1 MRQSATGRI
10 AKRISWEYPLAC
22 AAPQSLRM
30 PLLREA
36 ANLHASKFAY
46 AKEVHIMPMDSKAIV
61 RRLYE
66 DVWNKRK
73 LELVS
78 DIISPSHAL
87 HDNNFPG
94 SSVGPEA
101 YRAQMATYLAAFPDL
116 RFTVE
121 DIVAEKDKVAASWT
135 ISGTHKGEI
144 WGVRPTNKKMSLDGI
159 TIHHIAN
166 GKIIDSYISS
176 DALGLMRQLGIVPA
190 SPQPKGAAAR

>member
-1 MRQSATGRI
+1 L
-10 AKRISWEYPLAC
+10 W
-22 AAPQSLRM
+22 APRGKVTFQLS
-30 PLLREA
+30 
-36 ANLHASKFAY
+36 NFTD
-46 AKEVHIMPMDSKAIV
+46 AKEAQLMPVDTKAIV

-78 DIISPSHAL
+78 DLISPSHAL
-87 HDNNFPG
+87 HDNNSPG

-101 YRAQMATYLAAFPDL
+101 YKAQMALFLAAFPDL

-121 DIVAEKDKVAASWT
+121 DTVAEKDKVAASWT
-135 ISGTHKGEI
+135 ISGTHKGEF
-144 WGVRPTNKKMSLDGI
+144 WGVRPTNKQMSMDGI

-176 DALGLMRQLGIVPA
+176 DALGLMRQLGVVPA
-190 SPQPKGAAAR
+190 LARPKGAVSR

>member
-1 MRQSATGRI
+1 
-10 AKRISWEYPLAC
+10 
-22 AAPQSLRM
+22 M
-30 PLLREA
+30 PTD
-36 ANLHASKFAY
+36 H
-46 AKEVHIMPMDSKAIV
+46 KAIV

-78 DIISPSHAL
+78 DLISPSHAL

-101 YRAQMATYLAAFPDL
+101 YRAQMAIYLAAFPDL
-116 RFTVE
+116 HFTVE

-135 ISGTHKGEI
+135 ISGTHKGEL
-144 WGVRPTNKKMSLDGI
+144 WGVRATNKKMSLDGI

-176 DALGLMRQLGIVPA
+176 DALGLMRQLGAVPA
-190 SPQPKGAAAR
+190 LHQPKSAASR

>member
-1 MRQSATGRI
+1 
-10 AKRISWEYPLAC
+10 
-22 AAPQSLRM
+22 M
-30 PLLREA
+30 P
-36 ANLHASKFAY
+36 
-46 AKEVHIMPMDSKAIV
+46 IDSKTIV

-78 DIISPSHAL
+78 DLISPSHAL

-121 DIVAEKDKVAASWT
+121 DIVAEKDKVAASWSL
-135 ISGTHKGEI
+135 SGTHKGEI
-144 WGVRPTNKKMSLDGI
+144 WGVRPTNKKMCLDGI

-176 DALGLMRQLGIVPA
+176 DALGLMRQLGLVPA
-190 SPQPKGAAAR
+190 HPQPKSAASR